1 MIVTSENLKQAILVV
16 LGDKEMLKILDTTML
31 RARSVNDIIVET
43 RIPHTTAYRKVKWL
57 LEQNL
62 LAVEKITITA
72 EGKKFSTFRTTWR
85 SFNVRYEQNA
95 VIVEGEKN
103 FNPMES
109 TAADFFSLDSV

>member
-1 MIVTSENLKQAILVV
+1 LNVNDENLKQAILVA
-16 LGDKEMLKILDTTML
+16 LGDKEMLKILDVAML
-31 RARSVNDIIVET
+31 RARSVNDIMMST
-43 RIPHTTAYRKVKWL
+43 GIPHTTSYRKVKWL

-62 LAVEKITITA
+62 LAIEKITITA
-72 EGKKFSTFRTTWR
+72 EGKKFTAFRTTWR